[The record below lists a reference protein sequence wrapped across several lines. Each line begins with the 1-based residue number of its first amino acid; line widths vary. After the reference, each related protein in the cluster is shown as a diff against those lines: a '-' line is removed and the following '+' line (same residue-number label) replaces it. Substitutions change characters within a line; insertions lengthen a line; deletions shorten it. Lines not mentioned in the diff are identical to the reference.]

1 MKKIEDIIKAE
12 PLGKL
17 LNGEVEYSDEIPSY
31 SNEMREILHIDKLL
45 NGEVKYSDETP
56 SSSNEM
62 RGFLPKKGDI
72 PLSLIK
78 MMYWDGSID
87 KTTHEQYDAELGD
100 FLPYKVYKEL
110 IFADEFPEEKAKDVL
125 ADSDLLD
132 CLIELRLCL
141 PSEAKEEGNEFHERY
156 CKFTRLI
163 FLLYCESLRLEKP
176 EKRLRSWAMEGF
188 KLFGEND
195 TSLTALCKKDEEF
208 FLICKARDDPARS
221 NAIFG
226 IEQVEESGN
235 EQESISQEKQPN
247 YTNDSNNWLYKFFDS
262 TEKKE
267 EPNGTAPCMDNM

>member
-17 LNGEVEYSDEIPSY
+17 LNGEVKYSDEI
-31 SNEMREILHIDKLL
+31 
-45 NGEVKYSDETP
+45 P

-110 IFADEFPEEKAKDVL
+110 IFADEFPKEKAKDVL

-163 FLLYCESLRLEKP
+163 SCCTANRFAWKSL
-176 EKRLRSWAMEGF
+176 
-188 KLFGEND
+188 
-195 TSLTALCKKDEEF
+195 KK
-208 FLICKARDDPARS
+208 
-221 NAIFG
+221 
-226 IEQVEESGN
+226 IEVMGN
-235 EQESISQEKQPN
+235 
-247 YTNDSNNWLYKFFDS
+247 
-262 TEKKE
+262 
-267 EPNGTAPCMDNM
+267 GGV